1 MKSKIFLFISA
12 LTLLALAACDGKGPS
27 SLLRQGQAPFLDF
40 PMYVTGGPGKVW
52 KFDSS
57 GNRTTLV
64 DGLNDPK
71 GIATDKY
78 NNLYVVEQGLGRL
91 LKVNTITGTYTVV
104 ADSLSLPS
112 VVAVDSM
119 GEVYV
124 AQEGANNVLRIS
136 DNEVVATFA
145 SGPTALA
152 FGVNDI
158 MLVGL
163 YSLSE
168 VFWGAL
174 GAVSATVSQPV
185 NIGTDASGRVYVAE
199 GLATGAKIYRFHQ
212 NAPTGRVAVADSLSG
227 VGGFVVDAVGNIYI
241 SEAGASRILV
251 SLYNGQLNVWASGV
265 TAPEYM
271 AFTQY

>member
-1 MKSKIFLFISA
+1 MKAMNKFLFILLGFWISA
-12 LTLLALAACDGKGPS
+12 CGGKGPS

-52 KFDSS
+52 KFDQA

-91 LKVNTITGTYTVV
+91 LKVNTETGSYTVV

-124 AQEGANNVLRIS
+124 AQEGANNILRVS
-136 DNEVVATFA
+136 DHSVVATFA
-145 SGPTALA
+145 AGPTALA

-168 VFWGAL
+168 VFWG
-174 GAVSATVSQPV
+174 GPSGVSTTVSQPV
-185 NIGTDASGRVYVAE
+185 NIGTDATGRVYVAE

-212 NAPTGRVAVADSLSG
+212 NEPAGKVAVADSLSG
-227 VGGFVVDAVGNIYI
+227 VGGFVVDPVGNVYI

-251 SLYNGQLNVWASGV
+251 ALHNGQLNVWASGV

-271 AFTQY
+271 TFTQY